1 MGQKDYEKG
10 QRDGSAGRYK
20 KPFGL
25 LDELIGTGDYARDS
39 ARRNGDYDKGYSN
52 GKRNS
57 KK

>member
-10 QRDGSAGRYK
+10 QRDGAAGKYK

-39 ARRNGDYDKGYSN
+39 ARRNGDYDKGYTN
-52 GKRNS
+52 GKRNP